1 MDSSLQ
7 NEMGW
12 NVYLI
17 AEKAVSEA
25 RTGILTDEDT
35 IGRINAIITPLARNG
50 QSLHLRRRGAQETGM
65 FKGYSRE
72 HHPEA

>member
-25 RTGILTDEDT
+25 RTGIRTDEDT
-35 IGRINAIITPLARNG
+35 TGRINAIITPLVRNG
-50 QSLHLRRRGAQETGM
+50 QSLSVYKKLRA
-65 FKGYSRE
+65 
-72 HHPEA
+72 